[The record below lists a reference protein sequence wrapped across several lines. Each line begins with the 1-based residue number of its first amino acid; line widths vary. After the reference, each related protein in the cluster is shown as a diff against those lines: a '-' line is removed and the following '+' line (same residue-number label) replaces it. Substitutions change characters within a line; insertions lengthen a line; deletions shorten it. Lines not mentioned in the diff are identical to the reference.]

1 VAAAA
6 TERQS
11 SGPDVQRSPRPARSR
26 PSGRS
31 AGQGIATSIA
41 GFSLPDAKSTPQRA
55 QIEAAIRTRAVWW
68 VAGLGWSASAVAA
81 GVWWRIR
88 L

>member
-1 VAAAA
+1 MCSEAPARHAP
-6 TERQS
+6 
-11 SGPDVQRSPRPARSR
+11 GPSERSPE
-26 PSGRS
+26 
-31 AGQGIATSIA
+31 QGIPTSIA

-55 QIEAAIRTRAVWW
+55 QIEAAIRTRAGWW
-68 VAGLGWSASAVAA
+68 VAGLGWWAWAVAA